1 LRYTVLKLAADN
13 SPTEVPNDTVFH
25 AGDRIRF
32 SVEANAPGYLYIINQ
47 GSSGN
52 WKPMFPSAE
61 IDDGNN
67 HIEGWRPYTMP
78 PKSRLAFDS
87 TVGTENLFI
96 VFSLKPE
103 DDLES
108 MIYSLQGK
116 KKAAAAAPE
125 APVQSSKELIM
136 AVNISNTAVD
146 RMRAAYGRDLIIEKV
161 DPSTPGDKR
170 ETAVYVV
177 NPTGNADS
185 HLVADLHLVVP
196 ALCLAA
202 VLAFAQSGSVS
213 HTMTEGSH
221 RMELV
226 LERLDRDTWRT
237 IDPGLV
243 LAQGDRVRFKF
254 RTNFDGYL
262 YVMNQS
268 SSGTYEQ
275 LFPRDETG
283 KENRIAA
290 SREYQVPATSA
301 AFRIAGPAGHE
312 VVYWMVSPARL
323 SDTTQ
328 RPPSLPATKAAPP
341 NLIPRCDDVI
351 FKSRGDCVDPSA
363 GPKLVPRGEALPQNL
378 VAPGVDREQRDL
390 LFLRQKNT
398 AVISSPV
405 PLSGPVI
412 YEYRLAHR

>member
-1 LRYTVLKLAADN
+1 MPTGGAQPLGLRYTVLKLAADN
-13 SPTEVPNDTVFH
+13 TPTEVANDTVFH

-146 RMRAAYGRDLIIEKV
+146 RMRSAYGRDLIIEKV
-161 DPSTPGDKR
+161 DPSTPGDKK

-177 NPTGNADS
+177 NPTGSADS
-185 HLVADLHLVVP
+185 RVVADLHLVH
-196 ALCLAA
+196 
-202 VLAFAQSGSVS
+202 Q
-213 HTMTEGSH
+213 
-221 RMELV
+221 
-226 LERLDRDTWRT
+226 
-237 IDPGLV
+237 
-243 LAQGDRVRFKF
+243 
-254 RTNFDGYL
+254 
-262 YVMNQS
+262 
-268 SSGTYEQ
+268 
-275 LFPRDETG
+275 
-283 KENRIAA
+283 
-290 SREYQVPATSA
+290 
-301 AFRIAGPAGHE
+301 
-312 VVYWMVSPARL
+312 
-323 SDTTQ
+323 
-328 RPPSLPATKAAPP
+328 
-341 NLIPRCDDVI
+341 
-351 FKSRGDCVDPSA
+351 
-363 GPKLVPRGEALPQNL
+363 
-378 VAPGVDREQRDL
+378 
-390 LFLRQKNT
+390 
-398 AVISSPV
+398 
-405 PLSGPVI
+405 
-412 YEYRLAHR
+412 